1 MADNLPDVVENL
13 ANSHESIGDS
23 PIDIDDADLHSG
35 EQNGDSLSRSDF
47 PTDEGRVSDS
57 HKGADDS
64 FNSISDTGFDKKDP
78 PVTHTDASDVS
89 SNDLSGPEDG
99 ECDSE
104 EERGKPEFT
113 KTHYR
118 QSVKLRQSV
127 QYTVPPLEPAPVIS
141 EHETGFDLPLEDISP
156 ERDTEDLEVQD
167 PYTDFVPPEA
177 QSISPVNTFPQ
188 EESTPDKKKVKKKKE
203 KKKRRRDSE
212 GRKSK
217 DEKKRKYSEEEK
229 YVGSPI
235 SSDPDNLD
243 NTSPIGDSPISSGE
257 DNWSA
262 PKYHKQVLQSSD
274 KSYFKPV
281 TQSTNQIPQRNL
293 VLPKPTPAGSSFIP
307 GQQQP
312 GQGYQQHQIK
322 SYTASLG
329 GVPVASTYS
338 ATSAFQSSYSG
349 GQVALGYQLT
359 SATYSSST
367 SYQLQSGQAAV
378 NFSVPPP
385 NLRNFDSYL
394 LFLFSFSKGL
404 GSSTKCI

>member
-1 MADNLPDVVENL
+1 MNVRFRKCHIFPLLWVLRRGMAVNLPDVVENL

-23 PIDIDDADLHSG
+23 PIDIDDVDLHSG
-35 EQNGDSLSRSDF
+35 ELNGDSVHRSDF
-47 PTDEGRVSDS
+47 PANDD
-57 HKGADDS
+57 KGADDS
-64 FNSISDTGFDKKDP
+64 FNSISDTGFEKKDP

-127 QYTVPPLEPAPVIS
+127 QYTVPPLEPTPVIS

-156 ERDTEDLEVQD
+156 ERDTEELEVQD

-177 QSISPVNTFPQ
+177 QSISPLNTFPL
-188 EESTPDKKKVKKKKE
+188 EESTLDKKKPKKKKD

-217 DEKKRKYSEEEK
+217 DEKKRKYSEEDK

-235 SSDPDNLD
+235 SSGPDNLD

-257 DNWSA
+257 DNWTA

-281 TQSTNQIPQRNL
+281 IQSVNQIPQRNL

-307 GQQQP
+307 GPHQT

-329 GVPVASTYS
+329 GVASASTYT
-338 ATSAFQSSYSG
+338 ATSVFSQSSYTG
-349 GQVALGYQLT
+349 GQVALGYQLS

-385 NLRNFDSYL
+385 NLRNF
-394 LFLFSFSKGL
+394 
-404 GSSTKCI
+404 